1 MATKT
6 LVKLEEELQALEQK
20 RKVINVKIK
29 EKKDQIAHKKRAAL
43 DKTLANLNDDQM
55 AFLVE
60 LAEKADDEKIK
71 TVKELL
77 DD

>member
-6 LVKLEEELQALEQK
+6 LVKLEEELQSLEQK

-29 EKKDQIAHKKRAAL
+29 EKKDQISHKKRAAL
-43 DKTLANLNDDQM
+43 DKTLSNLNDDQM